1 MRPRPRYSGIH
12 TSMSRLRQG
21 LSTRTLRTESSA
33 MASGQSPRTSG
44 HVTKSPT
51 PPRLAY
57 ANEQKNLM
65 TASPVTMKSKRT
77 TKPTIRVLR
86 KKQKTAKKQQTKKN
100 IADRQT
106 AAGYK
111 SFHRPAEYA
120 LRRKKLKQ
128 RHCNNLHSH
137 CLPRRQI
144 QVHKK
149 TTDS

>member
-21 LSTRTLRTESSA
+21 LSTRTLRTELSA

-57 ANEQKNLM
+57 ANEQKIWWQRRRWQWKVSELRSQQSECYAKTEN
-65 TASPVTMKSKRT
+65 SK
-77 TKPTIRVLR
+77 
-86 KKQKTAKKQQTKKN
+86 KKTHKKN

-111 SFHRPAEYA
+111 SFRRPAEYA
-120 LRRKKLKQ
+120 LLEK
-128 RHCNNLHSH
+128 
-137 CLPRRQI
+137 I
-144 QVHKK
+144 K
-149 TTDS
+149 TKTLQQFAFPLFASTADTSSQKNDR